1 MTFLVAGHETTSAAT
16 SWALHYLSTNQE
28 AQSKLRKEIVK
39 EFPDKDFVPT
49 FEQINS
55 LDYLNAV
62 CKETLRLSSPGVKIC
77 FFFSSPQLIMIFV
90 VFVFN
95 IFIYIY
101 IYIFLYIHSSNFI
114 S

>member
-1 MTFLVAGHETTSAAT
+1 MTLLIAGHETTSAAIA
-16 SWALHYLSTNQE
+16 WALYYLSTNQE

-77 FFFSSPQLIMIFV
+77 FFFLLP
-90 VFVFN
+90 N
-95 IFIYIY
+95 
-101 IYIFLYIHSSNFI
+101 
-114 S
+114 